1 MPRPRRSVDSRAVTV
16 GHAAPTRV
24 LVLDD
29 EPSIRVLIRVV
40 LELEGCEVV
49 EAATLAEARQALDG
63 VEVVVL
69 DLHLRGER
77 SNELIAEC
85 HAREP
90 RLPVIL
96 VTGSVELRGDSIEGA
111 DAVLGKPFEME
122 ELVALVRRLAG
133 AAGS

>member
-1 MPRPRRSVDSRAVTV
+1 MTV

-29 EPSIRVLIRVV
+29 EPSIRLLLRVV

-49 EAATLAEARQALDG
+49 EASTVAEAREGLAD
-63 VEVVVL
+63 VDVVVL

-96 VTGSVELRGDSIEGA
+96 VTGSVELGGTRTAGA
-111 DAVLGKPFEME
+111 DAALGKPFEME
-122 ELVALVRRLAG
+122 ELVALVRELAG
-133 AAGS
+133 PAASD